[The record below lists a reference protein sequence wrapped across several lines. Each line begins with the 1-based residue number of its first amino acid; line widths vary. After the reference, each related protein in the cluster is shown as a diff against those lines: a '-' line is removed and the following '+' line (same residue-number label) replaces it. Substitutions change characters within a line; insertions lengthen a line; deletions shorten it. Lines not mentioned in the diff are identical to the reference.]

1 MKNYICDTA
10 KECGSETCNYRLS
23 LPEHARLMPQLGFM
37 CVKAGHRVYPEPV
50 APNQPQ
56 VYNWSPTETHTCYYC
71 NHEGPCVNRI
81 HSTEF
86 TAWGRTQEIRYVCDD
101 GIMCDGRWQALET
114 DKEAESLE
122 QKIYDIID
130 EEALNHVTNEKI
142 AEDSTNRIMKLI
154 ELPF

>member
-1 MKNYICDTA
+1 MKYICDTA
-10 KECGSETCNYRLS
+10 KECGSKTCNYKLA

-37 CVKAGHRVYPEPV
+37 CIKAGHRVYPEPV

-56 VYNWSPTETHTCYYC
+56 VYNWSPTETYTCYFC
-71 NHEGPCVNRI
+71 DHEGTDVNRI
-81 HSTEF
+81 AVVMPPREYCCQD
-86 TAWGRTQEIRYVCDD
+86 AVACDE
-101 GIMCDGRWQALET
+101 RWQALGT

-130 EEALNHVTNEKI
+130 EEALNHVTNERI
-142 AEDSTNRIMKLI
+142 AEDSTNRIMELI